1 MQSDYGKI
9 TGYAEDS
16 ENCRPST
23 ERPMQLGPLFD
34 TQSDCSGKVKP
45 KVELRGSIM
54 ALSNTGGRRIPGPL
68 MGAEKNGKDD
78 AFAGVG
84 KYDIYNHDMLIYI
97 HIYIY
102 ILYIYIYIYCTYIVY
117 KIYIQDHPIS
127 TLILFVGNEW

>member
-34 TQSDCSGKVKP
+34 TQSDCSGKVKKP

-102 ILYIYIYIYCTYIVY
+102 ILYIYCIQNIYPRSSYI
-117 KIYIQDHPIS
+117 D
-127 TLILFVGNEW
+127 LDFVCWK

>member
-1 MQSDYGKI
+1 MRKGFMQLAKISPPNRVESPSFPFWQRPTCSCCVAAGQAQVQSDYGKI

-84 KYDIYNHDMLIYI
+84 KYDI
-97 HIYIY
+97 
-102 ILYIYIYIYCTYIVY
+102 
-117 KIYIQDHPIS
+117 
-127 TLILFVGNEW
+127 